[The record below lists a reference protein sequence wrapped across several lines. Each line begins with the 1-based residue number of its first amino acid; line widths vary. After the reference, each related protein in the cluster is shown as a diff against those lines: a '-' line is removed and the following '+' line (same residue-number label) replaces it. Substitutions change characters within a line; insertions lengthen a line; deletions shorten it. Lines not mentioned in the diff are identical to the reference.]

1 MRVGFD
7 VTALATPLS
16 GVGVYTANLWAEL
29 GRNLSDTI
37 IPLTHRVA
45 GGGWRAVEYDC
56 SAGGGAI
63 GRASGGARW
72 MNKTVWMQVLLP
84 WQLRHLQLDVCH
96 FTNNVAPVWGRQPTI
111 LTIHDMSLWLYPQYH
126 YRKRLLAV
134 RPILPLAARRAAAV
148 ITVSQSARAD
158 IMRLL
163 KLPAS
168 KVHVVYE
175 APAPMFKPIPSGP
188 LLEASR
194 DRLRRLYQ
202 IPDRFLLYVGTIEPR
217 KNLARLLE
225 AFARLSPAPPHSLLL
240 VGQRGWKDEEIN
252 AAVERLNGG
261 RGRPLAGRVRF
272 LGYLPDEDLAALY
285 NLTDALVFPSL
296 YEGFG
301 LPVVEAMACGAPV
314 ITSNRGAL
322 AEIAGSGAELV
333 DPTEVA
339 SIHAGLERVIGDA
352 DRRAELRA
360 LGLSQAARFDW
371 ERTASQTRA
380 IYQQVV
386 EGALGAHRMQTIDG

>member
-29 GRNLSDTI
+29 GRNISDTV
-37 IPLTHRVA
+37 IPLTHRVVGGEWREA
-45 GGGWRAVEYDC
+45 GGGWQV
-56 SAGGGAI
+56 
-63 GRASGGARW
+63 GRKGV
-72 MNKTVWMQVLLP
+72 NKTVWMQVLLP

-126 YRKRLLAV
+126 YPKRLLAV

-168 KVHVVYE
+168 KVHVVHE

-202 IPDRFLLYVGTIEPR
+202 TPDRFVLYVGTIEPR

-225 AFARLSPAPPHSLLL
+225 AFARLSPAPPHHLLL
-240 VGQRGWKDEEIN
+240 VGQRGWKDEAIY
-252 AAVERLNGG
+252 AAVERLD
-261 RGRPLAGRVRF
+261 LAGRVRF
-272 LGYLPDEDLAALY
+272 LGFVPDEDLAALY
-285 NLTDALVFPSL
+285 NLADALVFPSL

-322 AEIAGSGAELV
+322 AEIAGSSSGGRACAELV
-333 DPTEVA
+333 DPTDVA
-339 SIHAGLERVIGDA
+339 SIQAGLERVMGDA
-352 DRRAELRA
+352 ERRAELRA

-371 ERTASQTRA
+371 ERTAAQTRA
-380 IYQQVV
+380 IYQHVV
-386 EGALGAHRMQTIDG
+386 DGAMGSSASADHRRADY